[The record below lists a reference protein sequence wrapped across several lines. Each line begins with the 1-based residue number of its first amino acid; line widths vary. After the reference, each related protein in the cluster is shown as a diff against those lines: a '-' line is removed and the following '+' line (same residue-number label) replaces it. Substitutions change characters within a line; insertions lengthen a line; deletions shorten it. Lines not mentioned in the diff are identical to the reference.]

1 MKSLRKTSEF
11 TRFVIVDTGGNAF
24 DVTPENFAQCP
35 IFLKSESVYNLLR
48 QFVSN
53 ELAQGVGSETPPKHI
68 DYMRQHELVDYCEV
82 SEKGHYNMVSQ
93 RRNGSKTHSGL
104 CVSAGPRVGRC

>member
-48 QFVSN
+48 QFVS
-53 ELAQGVGSETPPKHI
+53 SESPRPKGGASN
-68 DYMRQHELVDYCEV
+68 C
-82 SEKGHYNMVSQ
+82 
-93 RRNGSKTHSGL
+93 
-104 CVSAGPRVGRC
+104 